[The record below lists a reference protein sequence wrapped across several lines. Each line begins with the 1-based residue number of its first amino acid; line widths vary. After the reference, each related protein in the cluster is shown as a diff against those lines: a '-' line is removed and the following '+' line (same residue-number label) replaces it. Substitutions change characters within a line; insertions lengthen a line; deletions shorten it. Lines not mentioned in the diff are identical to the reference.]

1 MKYLDFSSF
10 TGEKKRA
17 NIGSELITNPSLIY
31 LDVGV
36 YSVLVILMCTY
47 EQHIFLLLVSVIEF

>member
-1 MKYLDFSSF
+1 MISKMKYLDFSSF

-31 LDVGV
+31 LDVSV
-36 YSVLVILMCTY
+36 YSVLVILVCTY
-47 EQHIFLLLVSVIEF
+47 